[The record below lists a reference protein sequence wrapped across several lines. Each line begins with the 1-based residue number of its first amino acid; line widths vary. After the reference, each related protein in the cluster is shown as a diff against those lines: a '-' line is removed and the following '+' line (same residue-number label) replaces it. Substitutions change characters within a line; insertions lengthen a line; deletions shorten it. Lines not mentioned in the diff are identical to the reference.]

1 MGHGGVGESGATT
14 PQLSSAGSKTPLPQG
29 SGSIPGGNLP
39 QQSGGNTPQGGEP
52 KSGANTPQ
60 QSGDNTPQ
68 GGVQTSAGN
77 KPQQS
82 GGNNSRGG
90 CPISDGNTPQLSGGD
105 TTQVKVP
112 SETATPVGG
121 TTSNPG
127 EAEQS
132 TSQGSDVSVE
142 AEQSTSQSSDVSVE
156 AEQSTSQGSDVS
168 VEATPVMEGSGGV
181 KSEQNEKESNEKK
194 KGTECDAS
202 SGGPGGR

>member
-1 MGHGGVGESGATT
+1 MGNTESSTPHGGVGESGATT
-14 PQLSSAGSKTPLPQG
+14 PQLSGGESKTPLPQG

-39 QQSGGNTPQGGEP
+39 QQSGGNTPQGGGP

-60 QSGDNTPQ
+60 QSGE
-68 GGVQTSAGN
+68 
-77 KPQQS
+77 
-82 GGNNSRGG
+82 
-90 CPISDGNTPQLSGGD
+90 NTPQLSGGD
-105 TTQVKVP
+105 TTQVKVL
-112 SETATPVGG
+112 SETVTSVGG
-121 TTSNPG
+121 TTTNPG
-127 EAEQS
+127 
-132 TSQGSDVSVE
+132 E

>member
-60 QSGDNTPQ
+60 QSG
-68 GGVQTSAGN
+68 
-77 KPQQS
+77 
-82 GGNNSRGG
+82 
-90 CPISDGNTPQLSGGD
+90 GNTP
-105 TTQVKVP
+105 QVKVP

-132 TSQGSDVSVE
+132 TSQG
-142 AEQSTSQSSDVSVE
+142 SDVSVE

-181 KSEQNEKESNEKK
+181 KSEQNEKESNEKE
-194 KGTECDAS
+194 KGTGCDAS

>member
-1 MGHGGVGESGATT
+1 MG
-14 PQLSSAGSKTPLPQG
+14 
-29 SGSIPGGNLP
+29 
-39 QQSGGNTPQGGEP
+39 TPQGGGP

-60 QSGDNTPQ
+60 QSG
-68 GGVQTSAGN
+68 
-77 KPQQS
+77 
-82 GGNNSRGG
+82 
-90 CPISDGNTPQLSGGD
+90 GD
-105 TTQVKVP
+105 TTQVKVL
-112 SETATPVGG
+112 SETVTSVGG
-121 TTSNPG
+121 TTTNPG

-132 TSQGSDVSVE
+132 TSQGSGVSVE